1 MLNCLFL
8 VSREKIVIFG
18 NAITSSLKNSSS
30 FAVGMKALKENKEE
44 DAKAVAYIQQAMTES
59 HKG

>member
-1 MLNCLFL
+1 M
-8 VSREKIVIFG
+8 IFG